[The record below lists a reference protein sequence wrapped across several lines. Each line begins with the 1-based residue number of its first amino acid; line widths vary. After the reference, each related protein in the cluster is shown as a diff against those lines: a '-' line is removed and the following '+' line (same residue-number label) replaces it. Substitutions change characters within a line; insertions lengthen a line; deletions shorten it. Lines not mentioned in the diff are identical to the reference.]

1 MKHIENGTRAEGEY
15 IKNKVIQY
23 NMSILTDEAKQPM
36 EQVSF
41 VVKDEAGKIFGGVTG
56 TMYFYHLHID
66 FYGLMIQFVM
76 MVMVVN
82 YYIKLKILRR
92 KKVVD

>member
-1 MKHIENGTRAEGEY
+1 
-15 IKNKVIQY
+15 
-23 NMSILTDEAKQPM
+23 MSILTDEAKQPM

-41 VVKDEAGKIFGGVTG
+41 VVKDEAGKIFGGRYDV
-56 TMYFYHLHID
+56 FYHLHID